1 MGIIDNLENL
11 AAERMPKVRQHQP
24 VADVPEVAV
33 AGHIVEPRVF
43 VPRVIAPPPTSQ
55 PAPCPACTSPAYWQS
70 TYNDR
75 LWCSICDPWPSLSL
89 VRQRWAVVVM
99 TSEPGKPLAW
109 ERWEDGPH
117 LELRKGLAVN
127 CPGGRREVEAVEAV
141 GKDGAV

>member
-1 MGIIDNLENL
+1 MNGLLNKIRNEHSTPQNTQ
-11 AAERMPKVRQHQP
+11 AAVDDGCRPGRP
-24 VADVPEVAV
+24 A
-33 AGHIVEPRVF
+33 EP
-43 VPRVIAPPPTSQ
+43 
-55 PAPCPACTSPAYWQS
+55 PAPCDACQSPAFWHSVYGG
-70 TYNDR
+70 DLR
-75 LWCSICDPWPSLSL
+75 CSVCNPWPSLSL